1 MVKTRNPK
9 NPEHRYFSVNA
20 IAELDEASA
29 PFEGYVTA
37 YANYVIHRTK
47 HFTARYCDTACTYLS
62 RSKYLYA

>member
-47 HFTARYCDTACTYLS
+47 HFTARY
-62 RSKYLYA
+62 